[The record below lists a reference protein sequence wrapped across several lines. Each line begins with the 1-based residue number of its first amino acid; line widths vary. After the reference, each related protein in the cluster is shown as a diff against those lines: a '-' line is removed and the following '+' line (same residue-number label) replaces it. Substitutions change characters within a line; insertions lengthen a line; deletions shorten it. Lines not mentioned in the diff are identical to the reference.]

1 MRWRCPVSVID
12 SEVSVCFSE
21 GGLMRCCCLFVRSS
35 VCMSVCQSVCRQ
47 NAYPKTR
54 FSQKL
59 RSLELWS
66 LLSTYNKS
74 YKEPIIKPLKSK
86 TAEIRHLEN
95 GDDFIFL
102 LCTVRLG

>member
-1 MRWRCPVSVID
+1 MLL
-12 SEVSVCFSE
+12 SVCLS
-21 GGLMRCCCLFVRSS
+21 VRL
-35 VCMSVCQSVCRQ
+35 SVCRQ

-95 GDDFIFL
+95 GDDYFSALHGPTWMKFHRL
-102 LCTVRLG
+102 VQNDMPTVVI